1 MLALSCEAK
10 FFIHSF
16 GQMIE
21 ALFFFSPKMQN
32 WNKED
37 VGNCL
42 KFLFWIDLG
51 FLSLKENLIYLVE
64 ENLIYLVHLGIGIEA
79 LYRLH
84 CKMFGGFSQ
93 KGPPIWGV
101 GNTLRRIWVGFF
113 KKYFVS
119 PFGLKDT
126 RLCDLR
132 VCLLC

>member
-21 ALFFFSPKMQN
+21 ALFFFFPRKCKTEIKRMLEIVSN
-32 WNKED
+32 FYFELIW
-37 VGNCL
+37 V
-42 KFLFWIDLG
+42 FLVWKKSL
-51 FLSLKENLIYLVE
+51 FLVEQNLIYLVR
-64 ENLIYLVHLGIGIEA
+64 LGIGIEA

-84 CKMFGGFSQ
+84 CKMFGGFGP